1 MRSLFALYYMER
13 DLAEFLEHGHLSQA
27 QAILL
32 RQQARVL
39 AAICLSSPP
48 TAAAIAP
55 STLAAPPSQVRALL
69 EELRPQAVAL
79 VDAWGMRDAELNSAL
94 GRYDGRVYEALM
106 VSAQQEPLNTD
117 RPVGGWQA
125 LLLPRSRM

>member
-1 MRSLFALYYMER
+1 M
-13 DLAEFLEHGHLSQA
+13 
-27 QAILL
+27 
-32 RQQARVL
+32 
-39 AAICLSSPP
+39 
-48 TAAAIAP
+48 
-55 STLAAPPSQVRALL
+55 RALL